1 MYFNFLLDIV
11 FTTLTFAVVAVNI
24 NSYRSDFIFTNTIAV
39 FLFGASIVSFLIS
52 FNTFLGRIFIYLFY
66 LFNLLYFIYLFF
78 NKKIN
83 FRFLSQTFLFAFL
96 LIFTFFI
103 YIYYSINYEFL
114 YNGHDPY
121 FFSIPFEI
129 SESLYNSRLKIFDNF
144 PMVWSKYHFFHGS
157 FYSFFTIFAFT
168 KNVFLFKAVKIF
180 TFFLLYKSLNEIVYK
195 NKLALFSFF
204 ICSLTLFTSQTSW
217 FLYSNGILSLYLLVC
232 SISYIHYGR
241 RYLTIIFILFLA
253 NSSVRTFIPSV
264 SVLVLYLIINK
275 PKFKNIK
282 KYLLPSLILI
292 SASSMVLSGNIN
304 SDYSSL
310 ASFGNITFDFIYS
323 SWFKQLTF
331 YKLSSILVIKPY
343 LSFAVLCI
351 SLVLIPYLLIK
362 KRYILNFIILAILLI
377 INFISINFLSNY
389 FWIANLINLLF
400 LSFIIFVN
408 KRFISK
414 SIFYISLTYILASYL
429 QLIIIPPDSAIV
441 NIMLVELLVFS
452 FIFYIFLNKLSYY
465 FNKMISTM
473 MIFLACIMI
482 FRATYRYGDND
493 TIKIN
498 LSEFD
503 LNKLNNNEI
512 FKYENAK
519 DFKKAA
525 ISVSL
530 LGKRVKSS
538 KFIQSKYHVSKQFI
552 SDK

>member
-103 YIYYSINYEFL
+103 YIYFSINYEFL